1 MEKTWV
7 TRKGN
12 EISVSLTREK
22 ISKKEL
28 LEGLLGLTLVTGLVW
43 YFFFK

>member
-1 MEKTWV
+1 MEKTWT
-7 TRKGN
+7 TRKGTQYS
-12 EISVSLTREK
+12 ISLTREK

-28 LEGLLGLTLVTGLVW
+28 LEGLLGLTIVTGLVW